1 MKNIRRALFTSA
13 LAIAACGIASAGS
26 ITQTFNLPGG
36 SSLTNWSATINPN
49 SYSFLQNGSPS
60 IYGTL
65 TSVTVTYSWAVT
77 GTGSATDNNATTTGG
92 DNFTY
97 EVDAKTSLW
106 SGTSTSSA
114 GAISLFENTGLATTP
129 QGNQVLG
136 NNGSGCVDANFG
148 INKATGQTMTESGC
162 VDTSAIEAVS
172 GNGDNANLTTTVT
185 TGTAFNYFSSCATSA
200 CLSFIGKAST
210 LFQVAGP
217 TNTSSPLANATEAV
231 SITYNYSAPV
241 TGTPEPATMF
251 LMGSALVGVGLLRKR
266 IKA

>member
-36 SSLTNWSATINPN
+36 SSLTNWTTTINPN
-49 SYSFLQNGSPS
+49 SYSFLQNGLPS

-65 TSVTVTYSWAVT
+65 NSVTVTYSWAVT
-77 GTGSATDNNATTTGG
+77 GTGAATDNNATTTGG

-97 EVDAKTSLW
+97 EVDTRTSLW

-114 GAISLFENTGLATTP
+114 GAISLFENTGLGIGVGDTS
-129 QGNQVLG
+129 LG
-136 NNGSGCVDANFG
+136 NNGTGCVDASFG
-148 INKATGQTMTESGC
+148 IGKATGQTMTETSC
-162 VDTSAIEAVS
+162 VDSSAIEALS
-172 GNGDNANLTTTVT
+172 GNTDNAQLTTTVSS
-185 TGTAFNYFSSCATSA
+185 GTAFNYFTSCSTAT
-200 CLSFIGKAST
+200 CLAFVGKAST

-217 TNTSSPLANATEAV
+217 TNTSSPLANAVEAV